1 LGLLDSHTGCDQ
13 QFSIA
18 YCMHGA
24 VALQVAAAECTA
36 DPAAH
41 VQTAEDTGERAV
53 RHILYAFNSMY
64 IYINLS

>member
-1 LGLLDSHTGCDQ
+1 
-13 QFSIA
+13 
-18 YCMHGA
+18 MHGA

-64 IYINLS
+64 IYIYINIS